1 MTNMPPDPKAPAP
14 AEVLTD
20 LRNALLKLHKILLDS
35 ERAIYE
41 RDVARIHTP
50 GQMLGLLME
59 DPWFAWLRDLSRFVV
74 AIDERLDE
82 EEPATEAEAARFLAQ
97 ARALLTPA
105 EDGHGFEKR
114 YFEAIQRDPNV
125 VLAHAA
131 TTRLIAGLRAP

>member
-1 MTNMPPDPKAPAP
+1 MTHMPNQPKAPAP
-14 AEVLTD
+14 SEVLTD
-20 LRNALLKLHKILLDS
+20 LRNALLQLHKTLLDS

-41 RDVARIHTP
+41 RDVQRINSP
-50 GQMLGLLME
+50 GQMLGLLMD

-74 AIDERLDE
+74 RIDERLDE
-82 EEPATEAEAARFLAQ
+82 KEPATTAEAARFLSQ

-105 EDGHGFEKR
+105 EDGRGFERR

-131 TTRLIAGLRAP
+131 TTRRIAGLSQS

>member
-1 MTNMPPDPKAPAP
+1 MIDMPHDPKTAAP

-20 LRNALLKLHKILLDS
+20 LRNALLKMHKILLDS
-35 ERAIYE
+35 ERAQYE
-41 RDVARIHTP
+41 RDVEKIHSP

-59 DPWFAWLRDLSRFVV
+59 DPWFAWLRDLSRIVV
-74 AIDERLDE
+74 QIDERLDE
-82 EEPATEAEAARFLAQ
+82 QETTSTQEVTRFLVQ

-105 EDGHGFEKR
+105 EHGAGFEKR

-131 TTRLIAGLRAP
+131 ITRLIAGLRAA